1 MSGREPRASVVIPTW
16 NGCALLRAALLSLRA
31 QTFRDFEVVVV
42 DNGSSD
48 GTEAMLRAEFPEVRV
63 VPFPENRGFAVA
75 VNAGVAAAR
84 GRYLML
90 LNNDAEAEP
99 RWLEALVA
107 VLDARPEVGSVA
119 SKMLTARD
127 PSIVDSAG
135 AAMGLFAYD
144 IGRGERDGPRFGVAR
159 EILCPCAG
167 AGAYRR
173 ELFAAVGTF
182 DEAFFAWFEDVE
194 LGIRAQLAGF
204 RCWYEPAARVRH
216 HAHASAGR
224 LSIPKTVYTVRNA
237 LLLFLQTMPLRR
249 LLPCAPLLC
258 VWPFLDPI
266 FSGRPLR
273 ATARGWLAFWRLL
286 PHALRARRRNDAARR
301 VPVSRLTALLESPA
315 PDFGRALR
323 LLAARLRG
331 AGASPAG
338 AA

>member
-1 MSGREPRASVVIPTW
+1 MSGAPQVSVIIPTW
-16 NGCALLRAALLSLRA
+16 NGRDLLRAALQSLRA
-31 QTFRDFEVVVV
+31 QSYRDFEIVIV

-48 GTEAMLRAEFPEVRV
+48 GTAAMLRAEFPEAVV

-75 VNAGVAAAR
+75 VNAGLRAAR

-90 LNNDAEAEP
+90 FNNDAEAEP

-127 PSIVDSAG
+127 TSVVDSAG

-144 IGRGERDGPRFGVAR
+144 IGRGERDGARFDSAR

-167 AGAYRR
+167 AAAYRR
-173 ELFAAVGTF
+173 ELFDAVGLF

-204 RCWYEPAARVRH
+204 RCWYEPQARVRH
-216 HAHASAGR
+216 HAHASAGQ
-224 LSIPKTVYTVRNA
+224 LNIPKTVFTVRNA
-237 LLLFLQTMPLRR
+237 LLLFAQTMPLRR
-249 LLPCAPLLC
+249 LVPCAPLLC

-273 ATARGWLAFWRLL
+273 ATVRGWLAFWPLL
-286 PHALRARRRNDAARR
+286 PHALRARRRNYTARR
-301 VPVSRLTALLESPA
+301 IPVSRLTALLESPA

-323 LLAARLRG
+323 LLFARMRG
-331 AGASPAG
+331 AAAAG
-338 AA
+338 DA

>member
-1 MSGREPRASVVIPTW
+1 VSGAPQVSVIIPTW
-16 NGCALLRAALLSLRA
+16 NGRDLLRAALQSLRA
-31 QTFRDFEVVVV
+31 QSYRNFEIVIV

-48 GTEAMLRAEFPEVRV
+48 GTAAMLRAEFPEAAV
-63 VPFPENRGFAVA
+63 VPLPENRGFAVA
-75 VNAGVAAAR
+75 VNAGLRAAR

-90 LNNDAEAEP
+90 FNNDAEAEP

-127 PSIVDSAG
+127 PSVVDSAG

-144 IGRGERDGPRFGVAR
+144 IGRGERDGARFDSAR

-167 AGAYRR
+167 AAAYRR
-173 ELFAAVGTF
+173 ELFDAVGLF

-204 RCWYEPAARVRH
+204 RCWYEPQARVRH
-216 HAHASAGR
+216 HAHASAGQ
-224 LSIPKTVYTVRNA
+224 LNIPKTVFTVRNA
-237 LLLFLQTMPLRR
+237 LLLFVQTMPLRR
-249 LLPCAPLLC
+249 LVPCAPLLC

-273 ATARGWLAFWRLL
+273 ATVRGWLAFWPLL
-286 PHALRARRRNDAARR
+286 PHALRARHRNYRARR
-301 VPVSRLTALLESPA
+301 IRVSRLTALLESPA

-323 LLAARLRG
+323 LLFARMRG
-331 AGASPAG
+331 AAAAG
-338 AA
+338 DA

>member
-1 MSGREPRASVVIPTW
+1 MRGAPQVSVIIPTW
-16 NGCALLRAALLSLRA
+16 NGCDLLRAALQSLRA
-31 QTFRDFEVVVV
+31 QSYRDFEAVVV

-48 GTEAMLRAEFPEVRV
+48 GTAAMLRAEFPEAVIV
-63 VPFPENRGFAVA
+63 AFPENRGFAVA
-75 VNAGVAAAR
+75 INAGLHAAR

-107 VLDARPEVGSVA
+107 VLDARAEVGSVA

-127 PSIVDSAG
+127 PSVVDSAG

-144 IGRGERDGPRFGVAR
+144 IGRGERDGARFESAC

-167 AGAYRR
+167 AAAYRR
-173 ELFAAVGTF
+173 ELFDAVGLF

-204 RCWYEPAARVRH
+204 RCWFEPRARVRH
-216 HAHASAGR
+216 HAHASAGQ
-224 LSIPKTVYTVRNA
+224 LSIPKTVFTVRNA
-237 LLLFLQTMPLRR
+237 LLLFVQTMPLRR
-249 LLPCAPLLC
+249 LVPCAPLLFL
-258 VWPFLDPI
+258 WPFLDPI

-273 ATARGWLAFWRLL
+273 ATVRGWLAFWPLL
-286 PHALRARRRNDAARR
+286 PHALRARRRNYAARR
-301 VPVSRLTALLESPA
+301 VAVSRLTALLESPA

-323 LLAARLRG
+323 LLVASVRG
-331 AGASPAG
+331 AAASAD
-338 AA
+338 A

>member
-1 MSGREPRASVVIPTW
+1 LSDAPQASVIIPTW
-16 NGCALLRAALLSLRA
+16 NGRDLLRAALQSLRA
-31 QTFRDFEVVVV
+31 QSYRDFEIVIV

-48 GTEAMLRAEFPEVRV
+48 GTAAMLQGEFPEARLVS
-63 VPFPENRGFAVA
+63 FPENRGFAVA
-75 VNAGVAAAR
+75 VNAGLRAAR

-90 LNNDAEAEP
+90 FNNDAEAEP

-127 PSIVDSAG
+127 PSVVDSAG

-144 IGRGERDGPRFGVAR
+144 IGRGERDGPKFGVAR

-167 AGAYRR
+167 AAAYRR
-173 ELFAAVGTF
+173 EVFDAVGWF

-204 RCWYEPAARVRH
+204 RCWYEPEAQVRH
-216 HAHASAGR
+216 HAHASAGQ
-224 LSIPKTVYTVRNA
+224 LSIPKTVFMVRNA
-237 LLLFLQTMPLRR
+237 LLLFVQTMPLRR
-249 LLPCAPLLC
+249 LAPCAPLLV

-273 ATARGWLAFWRLL
+273 ATVRGWLLFWPRL
-286 PHALRARRRNDAARR
+286 PHALRARRRNYAVRR
-301 VPVSRLTALLESPA
+301 VPVSRLSALLESPA

-323 LLAARLRG
+323 LLVARLRG
-331 AGASPAG
+331 APATG
-338 AA
+338 SA

>member
-1 MSGREPRASVVIPTW
+1 MSDGAPRVSVIVPTW
-16 NGCALLRAALLSLRA
+16 NGCDLLRAALRSLRA
-31 QTFRDFEVVVV
+31 QSYRDFETVVV

-48 GTEAMLRAEFPEVRV
+48 GTDAMLRSEFPEVRLV
-63 VPFPENRGFAVA
+63 AFPENRGFAVA
-75 VNAGVAAAR
+75 VNAGLRAAR

-99 RWLEALVA
+99 AWLEKLVA
-107 VLDARPEVGSVA
+107 VLDERAEVGSVA
-119 SKMLTARD
+119 SKMLSAREEGV
-127 PSIVDSAG
+127 VDSAG

-159 EILCPCAG
+159 EILCPCGG
-167 AGAYRR
+167 AAAYRR
-173 ELFAAVGTF
+173 EVFDAVGCF

-204 RCWYEPAARVRH
+204 RCWYAPEARVRH
-216 HAHASAGR
+216 HAHASAGQ
-224 LSIPKTVYTVRNA
+224 LSIPKTVFTVRNA
-237 LLLFLQTMPLRR
+237 LLLFVQTMPLRR
-249 LLPCAPLLC
+249 LLPCAPLLF

-273 ATARGWLAFWRLL
+273 ATARGWLAFWRLF
-286 PHALRARRRNDAARR
+286 PHALRARRRNYAGRR
-301 VPVSRLTALLESPA
+301 VAVSRLTALLESPA
-315 PDFGRALR
+315 PDFGRAVR

-331 AGASPAG
+331 ASAPG